1 MTKIFE
7 IKNTA
12 VTNEEDILK
21 ELMNCIVEVQVDNR
35 PIPVL
40 GRLIKAS
47 PKYIT
52 LERRNGS
59 PTIINREA
67 IQLIQPTMNQDRK
80 AVTQ

>member
-1 MTKIFE
+1 MSKIYE
-7 IKNTA
+7 VKNKAETI
-12 VTNEEDILK
+12 EEDILND
-21 ELMNCIVEVQVDNR
+21 LMNCIVEVQVDNR

-59 PTIINREA
+59 PTVINREA

-80 AVTQ
+80 AVI

>member
-7 IKNTA
+7 TKKM
-12 VTNEEDILK
+12 VETNEEHILK
-21 ELMNCIVEVQVDNR
+21 DLMNCIVEVQVDNR

-59 PTIINREA
+59 PTVINRRA
-67 IQLIQPTMNQDRK
+67 ILLIQPTMNQDRK
-80 AVTQ
+80 AVI